1 MPYSSQ
7 HSFPRPPSAK
17 EALFQRSLVQAGS
30 RSLGC
35 TWRSWVSRDAFRG
48 GQNIPK
54 NTADLPT
61 SALFWFFNA
70 VIPKILGDS
79 WVSAKKSLLGGAA
92 LSFFESL
99 GATKVHKI
107 GALPS
112 LHCAKMAC
120 TGASKKIST
129 VSRSG
134 GRSQPA
140 WRKYAKKM
148 ALLPWASPL
157 GPLTPFLHIYIYM
170 HIDDLRWS
178 SK

>member
-1 MPYSSQ
+1 LFKLAAEASAAPDAAGFPEMHSEVAKTFQKTQQICPHLPY
-7 HSFPRPPSAK
+7 F
-17 EALFQRSLVQAGS
+17 G
-30 RSLGC
+30 
-35 TWRSWVSRDAFRG
+35 
-48 GQNIPK
+48 
-54 NTADLPT
+54 
-61 SALFWFFNA
+61 FFNA

-148 ALLPWASPL
+148 ALL
-157 GPLTPFLHIYIYM
+157 H
-170 HIDDLRWS
+170 
-178 SK
+178 

>member
-1 MPYSSQ
+1 MTSLDAILFTTFVSQ
-7 HSFPRPPSAK
+7 GHPQHFFRDHLFKLTAEASAAPDTAGFPEMCSEVAK
-17 EALFQRSLVQAGS
+17 TFQKTQQICPHLPD
-30 RSLGC
+30 LG
-35 TWRSWVSRDAFRG
+35 FL
-48 GQNIPK
+48 N
-54 NTADLPT
+54 AD
-61 SALFWFFNA
+61 NA

-79 WVSAKKSLLGGAA
+79 WVSAEKSLLGGAA
-92 LSFFESL
+92 RSFFESL

-148 ALLPWASPL
+148 ALL
-157 GPLTPFLHIYIYM
+157 H
-170 HIDDLRWS
+170 
-178 SK
+178 